1 MSQSDST
8 GRRLRAG
15 FSLASLA
22 GSALAAAALS
32 MGTAHADTPI
42 VDVYSSP
49 DPYDV
54 LFGAEG
60 GTTANSQG
68 ADNAL
73 LDTNLATSNPTGDAT
88 FMNDVAAF
96 EANPAEHGIENLI
109 NAIDPSAFAEQ
120 VGGGAVGTI
129 ASAGDAYLVPES
141 ALGYLAVGL
150 DYGLLTPTGLDFVL
164 TPLIDVLLGQ
174 PFG

>member
-1 MSQSDST
+1 
-8 GRRLRAG
+8 
-15 FSLASLA
+15 
-22 GSALAAAALS
+22 
-32 MGTAHADTPI
+32 MGMAHADTPI
-42 VDVYSSP
+42 TDVYPSP

-60 GTTANSQG
+60 GLTPDSQG
-68 ADNAL
+68 AENAL
-73 LDTNLATSNPTGDAT
+73 LDTNAATSDPTSYAV
-88 FMNDVAAF
+88 FNNDVDAF
-96 EANPAEHGIENLI
+96 ESNAAEHGISNLI

-164 TPLIDVLLGQ
+164 TPLIDILTGT